1 MKSVAYV
8 PWLLCNISIIEK
20 KTNEAWI
27 SYNSSSHNLSVV
39 FTGFS
44 NNVIVMQSLSYS
56 VDLRDILP

>member
-1 MKSVAYV
+1 MKSVANV
-8 PWLLCNISIIEK
+8 SGLSNITIREGRR
-20 KTNEAWI
+20 NEAWI

-44 NNVIVMQSLSYS
+44 NNVIVMQSVSYS

>member
-8 PWLLCNISIIEK
+8 SGLSNITIREGRR
-20 KTNEAWI
+20 NEAWI

-44 NNVIVMQSLSYS
+44 NNVIVMQSVSYS

>member
-1 MKSVAYV
+1 MKSVANV
-8 PWLLCNISIIEK
+8 SGLSNITIREGRR
-20 KTNEAWI
+20 NEAWI

>member
-1 MKSVAYV
+1 MKSVANV
-8 PWLLCNISIIEK
+8 SGLSNITIREGRR
-20 KTNEAWI
+20 NEAWI
-27 SYNSSSHNLSVV
+27 SYNSSSRNLSVV

>member
-1 MKSVAYV
+1 MS
-8 PWLLCNISIIEK
+8 WLSNITIREGRR
-20 KTNEAWI
+20 NEAWI

-44 NNVIVMQSLSYS
+44 NNVIVMQSVSYS